1 MTYSLKQ
8 KVFMAK
14 RDGKKE
20 VVLTMEEAELAL
32 QANKALG
39 QRIARAMELMPPE
52 ALDEFSKE
60 IVEDLGWMS
69 GQRG

>member
-1 MTYSLKQ
+1 MNKCHSLAQ

-32 QANKALG
+32 QAKQALDV
-39 QRIARAMELMPPE
+39 RIARAMELMSPE

-60 IVEDLGWMS
+60 IAEDLG
-69 GQRG
+69 

>member
-1 MTYSLKQ
+1 
-8 KVFMAK
+8 MAK

-32 QANKALG
+32 QAKQALDV
-39 QRIARAMELMPPE
+39 RIARAMELMSPE

-60 IVEDLGWMS
+60 IAEDLG
-69 GQRG
+69 